1 MRIRCSFTLEPELH
15 GSHQYAVDTLRQ
27 WQQQEKGR
35 GDSNEVAQLRRNGFH
50 RDLYLSGLFLQ
61 QLSPQL
67 PAMLAQALV
76 EERLQGQTLTQLLAA
91 SGVSVDSDGG
101 AGLSEGQWTKLT
113 SMLKTSMAAPKAS
126 TEVNLAPLQQQLE
139 QLANRPQP
147 AQSDSNLSG
156 ALAQL
161 EQQQQQIL
169 AQLQQLASQGNST
182 PTAQPDAHVDLGSQF
197 VALKQGQDKLMAQLK
212 ALRSQI
218 SSGSVTPTAADA
230 EAPSLDTQLALASK
244 VKSKGIW

>member
-27 WQQQEKGR
+27 WQQQERGR
-35 GDSNEVAQLRRNGFH
+35 GDSKEVAQQRRNGFH

-91 SGVSVDSDGG
+91 SGVSVDSDSG
-101 AGLSEGQWTKLT
+101 AGLSDGQWTKLT

-139 QLANRPQP
+139 QLVKQPQTTQP
-147 AQSDSNLSG
+147 DSDLSG

-169 AQLQQLASQGNST
+169 AQLQQLASQGGT
-182 PTAQPDAHVDLGSQF
+182 PDAQPDSHVDFGSQF

-212 ALRSQI
+212 ALRSQVSNGNAI
-218 SSGSVTPTAADA
+218 PAGADS
-230 EAPSLDTQLALASK
+230 EVPSLDTQLALASK